1 MKTQLQ
7 ELERRLFDDNDEE
20 EDVRNCSV
28 VSALTTSE
36 WSEIV
41 QNLVTPKPLP
51 TSPATS
57 SSSSSSTATSSSPSH
72 ATPNSSYKQL
82 LMDSAAVI
90 SEGKIE
96 IATSI
101 TGGLKK
107 ASNALP
113 GDLEPCRS
121 WGCRGASKSMGCE
134 MGW

>member
-1 MKTQLQ
+1 M
-7 ELERRLFDDNDEE
+7 
-20 EDVRNCSV
+20 
-28 VSALTTSE
+28 
-36 WSEIV
+36 
-41 QNLVTPKPLP
+41 QNLITPKPLP

-57 SSSSSSTATSSSPSH
+57 FSSSSTATSSSPSQ

-101 TGGLKK
+101 IAGLKR
-107 ASNALP
+107 ASNTLAR
-113 GDLEPCRS
+113 DLEPRRS
-121 WGCRGASKSMGCE
+121 WGCRGASKSTGCE